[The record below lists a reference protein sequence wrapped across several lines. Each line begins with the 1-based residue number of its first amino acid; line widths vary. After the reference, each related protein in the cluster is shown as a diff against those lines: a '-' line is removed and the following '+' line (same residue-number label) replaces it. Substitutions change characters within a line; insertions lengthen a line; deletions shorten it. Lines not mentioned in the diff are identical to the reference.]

1 MVKRLRAV
9 ISVILIINLLSAG
22 RLFVSAESD
31 YEDASKYSYSVSPVL
46 APFNYV
52 VYVKTDNPDPT
63 SFRLYDYDS
72 RYYTAEAA
80 ESDESSDTEIPCFE
94 LYPDCFSD
102 VEYENRETKRVNGG
116 YIFYCPDQCSDG
128 GELVVQ
134 QKTGESS
141 GVTTIYYG
149 GGDSSNKHSGVFE
162 DTDIKVACGQL
173 KSTAGYLTEYANS
186 KGGTLFDKLDAV
198 QSYLDKYA
206 VYPFGVY
213 DESKPTGFYPSLA
226 ASRYYP
232 ELSLNTHCE
241 IVYNSADDM
250 LLYCAYPF
258 ILNSAS
264 FPAIMQIVA
273 QSLEPDAEITAGNY
287 HPYINVTFDGKTQ
300 TYGGAGSGSYDS
312 MPLSGVDAF
321 YTFKSD
327 SGDLSKVN
335 NLDKYKE
342 KLFEYK
348 SIADEAAQEM
358 LDPIAGETYR
368 KTIAETGGTFI
379 KILTEGFITGFS
391 YAYVMP
397 NKYGSITALSNTWVK
412 GRYISEYEYLY
423 TGCTFEDFPN
433 ANILVDD
440 YEYTDKN
447 GEKHVEDVLFYYDE
461 TNDNWSAES
470 YYGSTWGDETVPD
483 EFFLSREQV
492 VKMDVDKNGG
502 ILPES
507 GLIYDGTAEP
517 GTPFTNILV
526 QGVSLPES
534 AEVPVGETTS
544 LTAEIVPNNAGEKY
558 CIWESSDENVVIIS
572 YEDDETCRIKGVS
585 EGTATV
591 KVTTFDGRYVGEC
604 LVTVGH
610 SEEKIEGKAATCTET
625 GLTEGVKCSFC
636 GKVIKAQEKIPAL
649 GHKEEKI
656 EGKAATCTETGLT
669 EGTKCSVC
677 GKIIKAQEKI
687 PALGHKEVKIE
698 GKAATCTETGLTE
711 GTKCSVCG
719 KVVKTQEKIPALG
732 HKEVKIE
739 GKAATCTETGL
750 TEGTKCSVCGKIIKA
765 QEEIPSLG
773 HKEVKIEGK
782 AATCTE
788 TGISEGTKC
797 SVCGK
802 VVKSQEETPALGHK
816 EVKVNGKS
824 ATCTETGLTDGTK
837 CSVCG
842 AVVKAQKETPALGHS
857 YTDGVCSVC
866 GAIDPDYKL
875 ILKKG
880 SKLILNEDKKFIYVT
895 PEKTSGVTASE
906 LKAEIESN
914 VKFSI
919 SDDSA
924 VVNGYSFKFGV
935 NEYTVI
941 VIGDTSPDGKITARD
956 ARAILRI
963 SARLDKPDDII
974 KESAD
979 INRDSKVTSKEARS
993 VLRFA
998 ARLQSKID

>member
-9 ISVILIINLLSAG
+9 ISVLLIINLLAAG
-22 RLFVSAESD
+22 QLFVSAEGG

-72 RYYTAEAA
+72 RYYNDEAA
-80 ESDESSDTEIPCFE
+80 ESDESSDSILPCFE

-128 GELVVQ
+128 GELIVQ
-134 QKTGESS
+134 QKTGE
-141 GVTTIYYG
+141 G
-149 GGDSSNKHSGVFE
+149 GGDYSAVHSGVFE
-162 DTDIKVACGQL
+162 DTDIKVECDEL
-173 KSTAGYLTEYANS
+173 KSPESYLIEYAES
-186 KGGTLFDKLDAV
+186 AGETLFEKLDAV
-198 QSYLDKYA
+198 QTYLDEYA

-213 DESKPTGFYPSLA
+213 DESNPTGFYQCLA
-226 ASRYYP
+226 ASQYYP

-241 IVYNSADDM
+241 IVYNASDDM
-250 LLYCAYPF
+250 LLYSAYPF

-264 FPAIMQIVA
+264 FPWIMQRIA
-273 QSLEPDAEITAGNY
+273 QAVEPNAEITAGEY
-287 HPYINVTFDGKTQ
+287 HPYINVTLDGKTE
-300 TYGGAGSGSYDS
+300 TYGGAGAGSYDS
-312 MPLSGVDAF
+312 LPLNRINAF
-321 YTFKSD
+321 YTFKFDSD
-327 SGDLSKVN
+327 DLSKEQD
-335 NLDKYKE
+335 LDKYKE

-348 SIADEAAQEM
+348 SIADEAVQKM
-358 LDPIAGETYR
+358 LDPISGETYR

-379 KILTEGFITGFS
+379 KILTEGLIAGFS

-397 NKYGSITALSNTWVK
+397 DKNGKIIALSNTWVE

-447 GEKHVEDVLFYYDE
+447 GERHVEDVLFYYDE

-470 YYGSTWGDETVPD
+470 YYGEVGEDETVPG

-492 VKMDVDKNGG
+492 VKMGVDKNGG

-517 GTPFTNILV
+517 GTPFTNVLV
-526 QGVSLPES
+526 QGVSLPETV
-534 AEVPVGETTS
+534 EVNAGETAS
-544 LTAEIVPNNAGEKY
+544 LTAEIVPNNAAEKY
-558 CIWESSDENVVIIS
+558 CIWESSDESVVVIS
-572 YEDDETCRIKGVS
+572 NSEDEVCQIKGVS

-610 SEEKIEGKAATCTET
+610 SEEKIEGKAATCTEK
-625 GLTEGVKCSFC
+625 GLTDGVKCSFC
-636 GKVIKAQEKIPAL
+636 GKIIKAQEEIPALGHKEVKIEGKAATCTEAGLTDGVKCSVCGEVIKAQEKIPAL
-649 GHKEEKI
+649 GHKEVKIEGKAATCTEKGLTDGTKCSVCGEVIKAQEEIPALGHKEVKI

-669 EGTKCSVC
+669 DGTKCSVC
-677 GKIIKAQEKI
+677 GKVVKAQEKI

-698 GKAATCTETGLTE
+698 GKAATCTETGLTD

-719 KVVKTQEKIPALG
+719 KVVK
-732 HKEVKIE
+732 
-739 GKAATCTETGL
+739 
-750 TEGTKCSVCGKIIKA
+750 A
-765 QEEIPSLG
+765 QEEIP
-773 HKEVKIEGK
+773 
-782 AATCTE
+782 AF
-788 TGISEGTKC
+788 
-797 SVCGK
+797 
-802 VVKSQEETPALGHK
+802 
-816 EVKVNGKS
+816 
-824 ATCTETGLTDGTK
+824 
-837 CSVCG
+837 
-842 AVVKAQKETPALGHS
+842 GHS
-857 YTDGVCSVC
+857 FTDGVCTVC

-914 VKFSI
+914 VNFSI
-919 SDDSA
+919 TDESA
-924 VVNGYSFKFGV
+924 VLNGYSFKFGV

-941 VIGDTSPDGKITARD
+941 VIGDTSSDGKITASD
-956 ARAILRI
+956 ARAVLRI
-963 SARLDKPDDII
+963 AARLDEPSDIV
-974 KESAD
+974 KEAAD
-979 INRDSKVTSKEARS
+979 INFDSNITSKEARS

-998 ARLQSKID
+998 ARLQSKIDE